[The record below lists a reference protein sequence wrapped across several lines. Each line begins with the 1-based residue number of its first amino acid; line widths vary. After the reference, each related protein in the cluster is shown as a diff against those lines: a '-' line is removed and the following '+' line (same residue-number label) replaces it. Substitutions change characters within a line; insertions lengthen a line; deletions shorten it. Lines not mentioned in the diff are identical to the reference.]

1 MRRRSLAFALVCVVT
16 LAVVAA
22 VFIAAAGKAGDE
34 GPAPTALAT
43 IRAGDLLAVSLDG
56 RRSED
61 VGRVVVV
68 PGAKTRAPR
77 RVTALTC
84 ERVAYAGGSGICVAE
99 RRRFPTRAYTARFFD
114 ARQHVLGSVAVNGF
128 PSRTRVSPGGRL
140 AAATT
145 FVHGDSYATA
155 GTFSTRTVIFDARA
169 AKRIADLEDF
179 TITKD
184 GKRISSVDF
193 NFWGVTF
200 DGDDGAFYAT
210 LATGDHHYLVRGDV
224 ATRTAEVVR
233 DGVECPSLSPDGKR
247 LAFKARV
254 GDPFVWRLHILDLAT
269 QKEIELPI
277 PYAFDDQA
285 EWLDDDHIAYDHN
298 QVVMTIKSDGSGP
311 PAPLLPR
318 SGSAARVR

>member
-1 MRRRSLAFALVCVVT
+1 MKGRGLAFALICVAT

-22 VFIAAAGKAGDE
+22 VFISAAGKTADDR
-34 GPAPTALAT
+34 PAPTALAA
-43 IRAGDLLAVSLDG
+43 IKVGDLLAVSLNGDDARG
-56 RRSED
+56 

-68 PGAKTRAPR
+68 PGARAGAPR

-114 ARQHVLGSVAVNGF
+114 ARQRVRGSVAVNGF
-128 PSRTRVSPGGRL
+128 PSRTRVSPGGTY
-140 AAATT
+140 AASTT

-155 GTFSTRTVIFDARA
+155 GTFSTRTAIFDARR

-179 TITKD
+179 RITKD

-193 NFWGVTF
+193 NLWGVTF
-200 DGDDGAFYAT
+200 AGDGGDFYAT
-210 LATGDHHYLVRGDV
+210 LGTGDHHYLVRGDI
-224 ATRTAEVVR
+224 RSRSAEVLR
-233 DGVECPSLSPDGKR
+233 DGVECPSLSPDGTR

-269 QKEIELPI
+269 QKETQLPV

-285 EWLDDDHIAYDHN
+285 EWLDDARIAYDHN
-298 QVVMTIKSDGSGP
+298 QVVMVIRTDGSSP
-311 PAPLLPR
+311 PKPLLDR